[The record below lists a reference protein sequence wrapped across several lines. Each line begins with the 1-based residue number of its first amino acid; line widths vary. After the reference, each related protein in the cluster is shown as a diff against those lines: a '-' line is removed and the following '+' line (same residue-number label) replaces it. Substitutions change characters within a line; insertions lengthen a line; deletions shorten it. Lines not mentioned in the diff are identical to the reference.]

1 MPMPGEPI
9 RIRIAATADLPSL
22 ATLIDR
28 SIAILQQGF
37 LDARQIE
44 ASRTIMGLDT
54 QLVEDGTYLVA
65 ERCGV
70 IAGCGGWSRRATLF
84 GGDHAAGR
92 DARGL
97 DPRTDAAR
105 IRAMYTD
112 PGHVR
117 RGIGRSILRACE
129 TEAIRCGFRRAE
141 LAATLAG
148 EPLYR
153 ACGYAV
159 LERFTAAAGD
169 QGGVPLLRMGRTFA
183 P

>member
-1 MPMPGEPI
+1 MPMPREPI
-9 RIRIAATADLPSL
+9 PVRLAATADLPSL

-28 SIAILQQGF
+28 AIAVLQQGF
-37 LDARQIE
+37 LDAGQIE

-65 ERCGV
+65 EPGGI

-84 GGDHAAGR
+84 GGDHAVGR
-92 DARGL
+92 DARWL
-97 DPRTDAAR
+97 DPRVDAAR

-112 PGHVR
+112 PSHAR

-129 TEAIRCGFRRAE
+129 AEAIRSGFRRAE

-159 LERFTAAAGD
+159 LERFTAPAGD
-169 QGGVPLLRMGRTFA
+169 RDGVPLLRMGRTLA